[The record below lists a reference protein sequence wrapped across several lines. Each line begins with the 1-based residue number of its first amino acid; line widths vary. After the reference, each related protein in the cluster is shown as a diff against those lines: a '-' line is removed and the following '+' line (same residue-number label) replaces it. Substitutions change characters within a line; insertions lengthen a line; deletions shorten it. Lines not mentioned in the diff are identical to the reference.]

1 MITKILTRIALVAGC
16 AIGLAAPMAQA
27 QTDTKLQTTAPHVKF
42 GTQAERFLDLSSE
55 QGKARIRAE
64 CGPITNTH
72 LRASCMD
79 SLAIDEDR
87 RSMGLRD
94 GLTGGGD
101 GRMNPTDRTF
111 QGPERYDPRFG
122 R

>member
-1 MITKILTRIALVAGC
+1 MIMKTLTRVALVAGC
-16 AIGLAAPMAQA
+16 AVGLIAPVAQA
-27 QTDTKLQTTAPHVKF
+27 QTDTQIQATAPRMKF
-42 GTQAERFLDLSSE
+42 GTQADPFLDLSPE
-55 QGKARIRAE
+55 VKGRIRTE
-64 CGPITNTH
+64 CGPIATAH

-79 SLAIDEDR
+79 SIAIEADR

-101 GRMNPTDRTF
+101 GRMNPIDRTF
-111 QGPERYDPRFG
+111 QGPEMYDPRFG